1 MKDELGLRNG
11 VHAMLVGE
19 SKAITEVRGLIQYA
33 ATSDI
38 PVMITGPSG
47 SGKQAAAKMIH
58 LRSLR
63 REQRFVATNCSIF
76 PGDLMES
83 ELFGHEKGSF
93 AAAFARRRGQF
104 EMAGDGTLF
113 LDAIGDLPLDIQD
126 KILRLLKE
134 NKMAPMGR
142 ERPAKIYPRII
153 SATDK
158 NLNLAVDEKRFLEDL
173 LFRLS
178 VFPIDIPPLSQ
189 RREDVSCLIR
199 CFLKQMDPDGSR
211 IKFAPDAMQMLETY
225 DWPGNA
231 GEVRR
236 VFERAISIFTGIVIS
251 GAQIPW
257 LFQRGTFAEAGDM
270 VDKLPSGYVGRF
282 DLKSY
287 LKEEERRHMLYAL
300 HKAEGVVTVAARLV
314 NMRRTTFVEK
324 MKRYRIDRK
333 ILM

>member
-1 MKDELGLRNG
+1 
-11 VHAMLVGE
+11 
-19 SKAITEVRGLIQYA
+19 
-33 ATSDI
+33 
-38 PVMITGPSG
+38 
-47 SGKQAAAKMIH
+47 
-58 LRSLR
+58 
-63 REQRFVATNCSIF
+63 
-76 PGDLMES
+76 
-83 ELFGHEKGSF
+83 
-93 AAAFARRRGQF
+93 
-104 EMAGDGTLF
+104 
-113 LDAIGDLPLDIQD
+113 
-126 KILRLLKE
+126 
-134 NKMAPMGR
+134 MAPMGR

-158 NLNLAVDEKRFLEDL
+158 NLKLAVDEKRFLEDL

-231 GEVRR
+231 GEVRQI
-236 VFERAISIFTGIVIS
+236 VERAVSIFSGIVIS
-251 GAQIPW
+251 GAQIAS
-257 LFQRGTFAEAGDM
+257 LFRRRVSTATSDM
-270 VDKLPSGYVGRF
+270 VDILPSGCAGLF

-287 LKEEERRHMLYAL
+287 LQEEERRHMLYAL

-314 NMRRTTFVEK
+314 NLRRTTFVEK
-324 MKRYRIDRK
+324 MKRYKIDRK